1 MYLCRAP
8 RRDKI
13 APVDSLDLL
22 NVFGPEHD
30 GTIKMKGVSLVVIL
44 VISCPS
50 PLTLFAQDSSVR
62 PPAQVMREKGEEGPD
77 IRLSPRTRIPD
88 MAWETEGSDVKLG
101 WSPTTTEHQSNSGNV
116 IAVLKVTVKDN
127 DMVDT
132 ANDERTELPDELL
145 VQDNYPN
152 PFRNATRIVFHLPE
166 QAQVYAEIF
175 DILGRVVHTSRMQ
188 QVNAGWDRTLSLDLS
203 TTSSGMYLYRV
214 NVTTASGTFVRTGR
228 MIQIR

>member
-1 MYLCRAP
+1 
-8 RRDKI
+8 
-13 APVDSLDLL
+13 
-22 NVFGPEHD
+22 
-30 GTIKMKGVSLVVIL
+30 MKRVSLGVIL

-50 PLTLFAQDSSVR
+50 PLTLFAQDSNIR

-77 IRLSPRTRIPD
+77 IRLSPRTRITD
-88 MAWETEGSDVKLG
+88 MSWGTEGSDVSLD
-101 WSPTTTEHQSNSGNV
+101 WSPTTTEHQGNTGNV

-127 DMVDT
+127 DIVDT
-132 ANDERTELPDELL
+132 ANEERTELPDELL

-175 DILGRVVHTSRMQ
+175 DILGRVIYTSQVQ
-188 QVNAGWDRTLSLDLS
+188 QVNAGWDRTLSLDLPA
-203 TTSSGMYLYRV
+203 TSSGMYIYRV
-214 NVTTASGTFVRTGR
+214 NVTTTSGTLVRTGR